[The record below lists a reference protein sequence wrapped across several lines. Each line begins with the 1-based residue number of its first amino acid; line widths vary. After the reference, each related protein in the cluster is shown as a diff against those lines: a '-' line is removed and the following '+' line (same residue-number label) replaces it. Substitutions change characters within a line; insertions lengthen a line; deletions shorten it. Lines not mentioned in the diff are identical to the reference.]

1 MKYYLPLIALSLALL
16 SACSDGLETNAL
28 TSNEQQTDELVAD
41 AGVDQIINEGN
52 PVNLSA
58 GGSLNAISY
67 FWEQTGG
74 SSVINLSADDQS
86 VVSFTAPL
94 VDANSVYTFR
104 LTVSDSA
111 GNSASDE
118 VSVTVVNS
126 APAVAVAE
134 INASEVNEGEQVQ
147 LSGDS
152 SQAIDNGVIA
162 SYQWQQV
169 GENSATTNL
178 STSSV
183 FTFTTPSNFGTDT
196 ILTFRL
202 TVIDDSGTS
211 DSDEVELL
219 VNNSPTA
226 LLTADNLDVNEGD
239 TVEVSATSSSDSNN
253 GSISNYL
260 LRLIDIDGQE
270 STLYDGNNAP
280 VYSYTTKYV
289 STTSKIT
296 FLLTVTDNDG
306 ASSADDLI
314 VGILNSSDNNQAPQ
328 AEISYSNF
336 NGELEET
343 SSLELSAANSIDPD
357 GEIISYLWQ
366 EIDHE
371 GNVIDLG
378 TASSITYEPP
388 DVEFDYQYQ
397 IVLTVTDDDENTGED
412 TLDILIL
419 NLDNEAPVP
428 VASSN
433 LNNGITNEGDTVVLS
448 AEQSYDDDQ
457 ITEYLWQQIDS
468 NGNLVS
474 GSGAL
479 NIITPTEVNASFTA
493 PTDLE
498 SDTSYT
504 FRLTLTDNEAISAS
518 AEISI
523 LVNNSPTAVI
533 TVDDLR
539 VNESSGTLDL
549 IGSDSYD
556 TDGGSIWYSWEQT
569 GGTTVS
575 IADPLSA
582 TASFEVP
589 AVDADTDLTF
599 ELTVDDA
606 YAAADT
612 SEVVISINN
621 SPTAAISSDL
631 ILANEFAS
639 VELDGSDSVD
649 SGSEGIVSYTWI
661 QTSGSPTASL
671 DNETDAIASF
681 SAPEIFADTNLTFQ
695 LTVSDADGTSSSA
708 TTVVQIN
715 NGPTV
720 SASLSTERLTEGDI
734 LELSASASDTD
745 DGSIAS
751 YSWERL
757 ADDATTETVA
767 TTANFALTT
776 ADIDLDT
783 TYTYI
788 FTATDNS
795 GASTSAADLTVT
807 VNNAPTA
814 TVPAN
819 FEVNESTADVELDG
833 SGSTDTGSTGIAS
846 YVWQQI
852 GTGSTVSINNSSSA
866 IASFTAPIVNQDETL
881 TFQLTVTDDDGAS
894 TSASTEVS
902 INNYPTATV
911 SVSTTELNE
920 GNGVT
925 LAGSGS
931 DADGSVTHTW
941 HSVDDEGNIET
952 PALTTKA
959 DYVFTA
965 AAVDADTSYTFR
977 YTVTDSD
984 GASTSADD
992 IVLNVNNSPTAA
1004 AAVAAMVNEYA
1015 EVSLDGSGSSDE
1027 GGSIVSYQW
1036 LQVDADGNEVTD
1048 ANSLYVGTITPDE
1061 SDASLAS
1068 FTAPEVEEDKALYF
1082 QLTVTDDDGAEHSI
1096 TTSTLINAAP
1106 EVSISTSTST
1116 RQITEGESITLQ
1128 GTGSDTTSTTDA
1140 LIYQWQQVNDDSS
1153 TTDLNSEQDYTFTSS
1168 SDLSADA
1175 SYTFRFTVSDE
1186 YGASDS
1192 EDITIDVDNTGP
1204 SASIANITTTE
1215 VEEGQAGI
1223 ILDASASSG
1232 GITSYLWQQVDA
1244 AGNLVEQDA
1253 VTISNPD
1260 SEQTTFTAPSAL
1272 TTATS
1277 IYFRLTVADDD
1288 DATQDDSAT
1297 VIFSVANSVS
1307 PAVTALADFSADE
1320 GATDVALNIATSS
1333 GGISSYVWTQIELGS
1348 NPAVTI
1354 TPADSADPTNPSA
1367 SFTAPSDLTET
1378 ITLTFRV
1385 DASDSDDDTNLASD
1399 TVAVTINNSALPT
1412 ADVSATTT
1420 TVAEGQTGVSLN
1432 ASASSGGI
1440 SSYQWQQVYSSG
1452 DSTSTNAVTITDAS
1466 NALTSFDAPD
1476 NLTETITLSFELT
1489 VQDDDSTTAASS
1501 ATTEITVTNNP
1512 PTADLSNT
1520 ASEADEGTSVNLD
1533 ASASSGGISSYSWQ
1547 QVDDQGNVISDG
1559 VTIDNADAEQATFT
1573 APYLTTSV
1581 ATSEVLTFK
1590 LTIDDV
1596 DSATEAVSATTAIT
1610 IKDITTGNTAPTADA
1625 GTNQTGIAEGAAV
1638 QLSGADSSDADG
1650 IIVSYSWVQNDGSGI
1665 DIDITDSNQAS
1676 PSFTAPY
1683 LLAGTTFT
1691 FTFDLTVTDD
1701 DGATSSPASVTVE
1714 VLDNN
1719 TNNSAPE
1726 IEISSEL
1733 NPTVDEASTVSLEA
1747 NVDDSDGYVA
1757 TYSWLQTDATG
1768 NTLIADT
1775 ADDYITLTGADTAS
1789 ASFTAPAIVDD
1800 SITSN
1805 TYYFRLSV
1813 TDDDGSQNLSELI
1826 TVVVNNTYTSAAI
1839 TASASAPNFDQLSLS
1854 WPTTTGLTYDLHRSS
1869 ASSCDLSA
1877 TSNCADYQLYAAL
1890 DLSSGAQIDSGLDFF
1905 SSYYYWLEAQFDGTA
1920 VSLSSTPTEANT
1932 TGPQLN
1938 DTGVTQGGDYPSGFD
1953 SLGGGTACNGGYL
1966 IDDNGDVIADPD
1978 NHSGNSTFVAFIDED
1993 CELGRDHTVND
2004 DSDGHA
2010 GFSYTKLDSAGNTLS
2025 ADATE
2030 WACVLDNVTGL
2041 IWEVKTTD
2049 GGTHDANTLYTWYS
2063 EDGVSID
2070 GKTFQGTDDGIN
2082 PTTHE
2087 LIDATN
2093 TEQLCGQSNWR
2104 LPSATEMLSLRNNS
2118 VVGDNFP
2125 TDSAYLPNFQNAHYW
2140 TSSVNHF
2147 ANGDGDDNPDTYPLW
2162 NIGPTDLVS
2171 WSGNGPSSIARRAIV
2186 VSSSS
2191 TGADDYLNDWSDERY
2206 EIHSDGTV
2214 SDKRTGLMWMRCG
2227 YDTWFSFYESAND
2240 TCVESNPGQYGGASY
2255 LGAFRDEIKVANDV
2269 THYNNIGGYSDWRLP
2284 NLTELFSL
2292 FDHSAG
2298 DADTGQA
2305 LINPNAFPNAE
2316 PQFYRSST
2324 PSANGDANYYINFSP
2339 TAVFAIGLGGID
2351 NGYRIRLVRDDINT
2365 PRILTLDINGD
2376 NVINSGDDLT
2386 NIPVSG
2392 STIDIEDGQQI
2403 TLVIDTTTFFIEVS
2417 SDTVSGTIDLST
2429 ITDGIDIAVTA
2440 DAFDIAGR
2448 AADQFTSSLLKDTV
2462 LPSINDDLVV
2472 AGDDSINSSEV
2483 SAVTISGSTEG
2494 VEDGQTLSLA
2504 ISDGTATV
2512 EQAVTVTDNAFS
2524 ITNLDL
2530 SGLAD
2535 GTGLSLTADVADAAG
2550 NEATQFTN
2558 SSIVKDV
2565 AAPTI
2570 TIDSVATDGIINASE
2585 QSAVVINGTASENDQ
2600 IVLLAISDGTNTF
2613 EADTTISN
2621 NSYSATVD
2629 LSSLAE
2635 STGIIL
2641 GVGVADAAG
2650 NKGSASKTDIV
2661 KDTLKPGIVG
2671 ISVTDDNV
2679 VNSSEILSPVA
2690 VSGSTTGVED
2700 NQQITLTINGADI
2713 TATVSSNSFS
2723 TSADLF
2729 GLGEGSHNLTAN
2741 VSDAAGNTADEA
2753 TSSFNV
2759 DTTTPTQEVD
2769 PDSIQLSTDS
2779 GSSPS
2784 DLITNQA
2791 TQTIGATLS
2800 ANLGTGDVLYASV
2813 DGGATWQQVDSANIS
2828 DTSIAWPAT
2837 LLEGTSSIQ
2846 FQVADAADNNGT
2858 IVKKDYTLDTAAPT
2872 QSVSTIAFSVDSGTA
2887 GDLVTNTAAQT
2898 ITATLSAALGTDEFL
2913 FGAVSL
2919 NGENDPDWVN
2929 ITGNV
2934 SGQAISWA
2942 TNLSA
2947 GTNDVQFSIEDTAGN
2962 SAITFQAY
2970 TLDQTNP
2977 SASASD
2983 VSADEA
2989 STATLDASASSDGLS
3004 GIASYSWA
3012 QVDIDGGAF
3021 SGSAALAITDADSD
3035 QALVTTPSIAED
3047 SIANQVFYFAVTV
3060 TDKADNSAT
3069 SSPLTLTVSNNYTT
3083 PTITT
3088 NIGTAPDFDQ
3098 ISLSWSA
3105 DTSMTYSLYRSTD
3118 LDCVNAL
3125 ESIANI
3131 ASCDDNAIYTE
3142 GGAEPAI
3149 SISSDTASITDT
3161 GLEFFTNYYY
3171 WLEAKLSS
3179 GEVVSLSPEQTA
3191 TTSGPV
3197 LNDTGITGGG
3207 DYPSGFDNHNGLS
3220 NTCDGGYLVD
3230 DQGAVIADPSTYT
3243 GTTTFVG
3250 FVDEDCELGRDANA
3264 TLNDD
3269 SDGNAAFVFTKLDI
3283 NGNALEASATDWSCV
3298 LDHTTGLIWEVKTT
3312 DGTWR
3317 DRNAGFTWY
3326 DSDLRYGENEFN
3338 GTESDQDTED
3348 FIEYVKGDS
3357 SVNNGNGLCGQTD
3370 WRLPTVHEI
3379 EGLADYDAVVAD
3391 GSGGYSTPSIDTDY
3405 FPYATASQY
3414 QWYWTSHLNVDPD
3427 VNGLL
3432 EDDILRSSTSNYYAW
3447 SYGSAESRT
3456 RSGTGSTVGYT
3467 GNYRLVRLV
3476 SSSAAVESHF
3486 SDYSD
3491 NRYTDNGDGTIS
3503 DHQTGLMWM
3512 KCSYGQTYDGG
3523 DTNGDGIICEGSLAF
3538 GNWQQAFAWAADSN
3552 ANVDHG
3558 HSDWRLPNIK
3568 ELGSIVDFGSA
3579 KPAINQSIFPNT
3591 ASGPYWSSTPSRA
3604 NVLQTIFIGF
3614 QAGDY
3619 GPSDRIS
3626 NLYIRLVRN
3635 LN

>member
-1 MKYYLPLIALSLALL
+1 MNYYLPLIALSLALL

-52 PVNLSA
+52 TVNLSA

-67 FWEQTGG
+67 SWEQTGG

-126 APAVAVAE
+126 APSVAVAE
-134 INASEVNEGEQVQ
+134 VNASEVNEGEQVQ
-147 LSGDS
+147 LSGNS
-152 SQAIDNGVIA
+152 SQAIDNGVIT

-183 FTFTTPSNFGTDT
+183 FDFTTPSNLGSDT

-202 TVIDDSGTS
+202 TVVDNSGTS

-219 VNNSPTA
+219 VNNSPSA
-226 LLTADNLDVNEGD
+226 VLTAYPLNVIEGG

-260 LRLIDIDGQE
+260 LRLIDVDGQE
-270 STLYDGNNAP
+270 STLYEGANAP
-280 VYSYTTKYV
+280 EYTYTTGYV
-289 STTSKIT
+289 TTASSIS

-306 ASSADDLI
+306 ASSTTDLT
-314 VGILNSSDNNQAPQ
+314 VVVSNNQSENQAPQ
-328 AEISYSNF
+328 AEISYTDTSFIND
-336 NGELEET
+336 GLEET
-343 SSLELSAANSIDPD
+343 GYLDLFAATSSDID

-366 EIDHE
+366 QIDHE
-371 GNVIDLG
+371 GEVSNLS
-378 TASSITYEPP
+378 TASSIRYEPP
-388 DVEFDYQYQ
+388 DVDFDYQYQ
-397 IVLTVTDDDENTGED
+397 IVLTVTDDDQSSDSD

-419 NLDNEAPVP
+419 NLDNEVPIP

-433 LNNGITNEGDTVVLS
+433 LNNGIANEGAEVILS

-457 ITEYLWQQIDS
+457 ITTYLWQQIDS
-468 NGNLVS
+468 NGNQVS

-479 NIITPTEVNASFTA
+479 NITNYDKVNASFTA
-493 PTDLE
+493 PAVDA
-498 SDTSYT
+498 DTGYT
-504 FRLTLTDNEAISAS
+504 FRLTLTDNNNSSAS
-518 AEISI
+518 DEISI
-523 LVNNSPTAVI
+523 LVNNSPTADAG
-533 TVDDLR
+533 TDQQ
-539 VNESSGTLDL
+539 VNEGAGIIDLVGT
-549 IGSDSYD
+549 GSD
-556 TDGGSIWYSWEQT
+556 TGSISYSWTQS
-569 GGTTVS
+569 GGTPSVIIDNST
-575 IADPLSA
+575 SA

-589 AVDADTDLTF
+589 AVDADTALSF
-599 ELTVDDA
+599 LLTVTDE
-606 YAAADT
+606 YGGTGT
-612 SEVVISINN
+612 SEVVININN
-621 SPTAAISSDL
+621 LPTAAISSDF
-631 ILANEFAS
+631 IIANEGSS
-639 VELDGSDSVD
+639 VELDGSPSADTNADS
-649 SGSEGIVSYTWI
+649 ISYSWI
-661 QTSGSPTASL
+661 QTGGSPTVSID
-671 DNETDAIASF
+671 DNTSAIASF
-681 SAPEIFADTNLTFQ
+681 DAPGVDANTELTFQ
-695 LTVSDADGTSSSA
+695 LTVSDDAGASSSA

-715 NGPTV
+715 NSPTV
-720 SASLSTERLTEGDI
+720 SASASAERLTEGDT
-734 LELSASASDTD
+734 LELSGSASDTD
-745 DGSIAS
+745 GDTIAS
-751 YSWERL
+751 YSWQQVNS
-757 ADDATTETVA
+757 DSSTTEIA
-767 TTANFALTT
+767 ITAEHTLTT
-776 ADIDLDT
+776 TEVNADT
-783 TYTYI
+783 SYTFR
-788 FTATDNS
+788 FTATDS
-795 GASTSAADLTVT
+795 QGASTSATDLIVT
-807 VNNAPTA
+807 VNNSPTA
-814 TVPAN
+814 IVPSD
-819 FEVNESTADVELDG
+819 FEVNENTVDVALDG
-833 SGSTDTGSTGIAS
+833 SESDDYGSTGIAS
-846 YVWQQI
+846 YAWQQI
-852 GTGSTVSINNSSSA
+852 DSSGAVINDGISINQADAA
-866 IASFTAPIVNQDETL
+866 IASFTAPEVDTDTEL
-881 TFQLTVTDDDGAS
+881 SFQLTVTDDDGI
-894 TSASTEVS
+894 SASADLVVT
-902 INNYPTATV
+902 INNYPTATATV
-911 SVSTTELNE
+911 NTTDLNE
-920 GNGVT
+920 GDSVT
-925 LAGSGS
+925 LDGSGS
-931 DADGSVTHTW
+931 DTDGSVTHTW
-941 HSVDDEGNIET
+941 HSVNNEGNIET
-952 PALTTKA
+952 PELTTDE

-965 AAVDADTSYTFR
+965 PAVDADTSYTFR

-984 GASTSADD
+984 GVSVSPSD
-992 IVLNVNNSPTAA
+992 IVLNVNNSPTAVA
-1004 AAVAAMVNEYA
+1004 AAAAMVNEYA
-1015 EVSLDGSGSSDE
+1015 EGSLDGSGSSDE
-1027 GGSIVSYQW
+1027 GGSVAFYQW
-1036 LQVDADGNEVTD
+1036 QQIDSEGSALATNDP
-1048 ANSLYVGTITPDE
+1048 LYAGTIITDG
-1061 SDASLAS
+1061 SDITQAS
-1068 FTAPEVEEDKALYF
+1068 FTAPAVDQDETLYF
-1082 QLTVTDDDGAEHSI
+1082 QLTVTDNKGAQASA
-1096 TTSTLINAAP
+1096 TTATTINAAP
-1106 EVSISTSTST
+1106 VVSISASTT
-1116 RQITEGESITLQ
+1116 QITEGDSITLQ
-1128 GTGSDTTSTTDA
+1128 GTGSDTTTATDA
-1140 LIYQWQQVNDDSS
+1140 LIYQWQQVNSASS
-1153 TTDLNSEQDYTFTSS
+1153 TTDLNNPQPDYTFTSS

-1175 SYTFRFTVSDE
+1175 SYTFRLTVSDE
-1186 YGASDS
+1186 HGASDS
-1192 EDITIDVDNTGP
+1192 EDITINVDNTGP
-1204 SASIANITTTE
+1204 SASVASTTDTAAD
-1215 VEEGQAGI
+1215 EGEPGV
-1223 ILDASASSG
+1223 ILNASASSG

-1244 AGNLVEQDA
+1244 DDNLVEQGA
-1253 VTISNPD
+1253 VGIADPESA
-1260 SEQTTFTAPSAL
+1260 ETTFTAPSAL

-1288 DATQDDSAT
+1288 ADTQDNSAT
-1297 VIFSVANSVS
+1297 VTFNIANSVP

-1320 GATDVALNIATSS
+1320 GETDVALNIDTSS
-1333 GGISSYVWTQIELGS
+1333 GGISSYLWQQIDDQGNVIS
-1348 NPAVTI
+1348 DGVSI
-1354 TPADSADPTNPSA
+1354 TDATSATA

-1378 ITLTFRV
+1378 ITLTFQV
-1385 DASDSDDDTNLASD
+1385 SASDADGQSASD
-1399 TVAVTINNSALPT
+1399 TVAVSINNSASPT
-1412 ADVSATTT
+1412 ADASNTPTE
-1420 TVAEGQTGVSLN
+1420 VAEGTANVSLDG
-1432 ASASSGGI
+1432 SASSGGI
-1440 SSYQWQQVYSSG
+1440 SSYLWQQTYSGSVVNQVSIS
-1452 DSTSTNAVTITDAS
+1452 DATS
-1466 NALTSFDAPD
+1466 ALTSFDAPD
-1476 NLTETITLSFELT
+1476 NLTETVTLSFNLT
-1489 VQDDDSTTAASS
+1489 VEDDNGNSDSTA
-1501 ATTEITVTNNP
+1501 TEITVTNNP

-1520 ASEADEGTSVNLD
+1520 ASEADEGTSVSLD
-1533 ASASSGGISSYSWQ
+1533 AGASSGGISSYSWQ

-1590 LTIDDV
+1590 LTIDDD
-1596 DSATEAVSATTAIT
+1596 DSTTDPVSATTAIT
-1610 IKDITTGNTAPTADA
+1610 INDVTDGNAAPTADA
-1625 GTNQTGIAEGAAV
+1625 GTDQIGIAEGAAV
-1638 QLSGADSSDADG
+1638 ELSGAASSDADG

-1701 DGATSSPASVTVE
+1701 DGTTSSPASVTVE

-1726 IEISSEL
+1726 IEISSDL

-1747 NVDDSDGYVA
+1747 SVSDSDGYVA

-1775 ADDYITLTGADTAS
+1775 ADDYITLTGADTDS
-1789 ASFTAPAIVDD
+1789 ASFTAPAILDD
-1800 SITSN
+1800 SINSN

-1813 TDDDGSQNLSELI
+1813 TDDDDAQGVSDLI
-1826 TVVVNNTYTSAAI
+1826 TVVVSNTYKTPAI
-1839 TASASAPNFDQLSLS
+1839 TASTSAPNFDQLSLS

-1869 ASSCDLSA
+1869 ASDCDLSA

-2206 EIHSDGTV
+2206 DIHSDGTV

-2376 NVINSGDDLT
+2376 NVINSEDELAS
-2386 NIPVSG
+2386 IPVSG
-2392 STIDIEDGQQI
+2392 NTIDIEDGQQI
-2403 TLVIDTTTFFIEVS
+2403 TLVIDTTTFYVAVS

-2448 AADQFTSSLLKDTV
+2448 AADQFTSTLLKDTV
-2462 LPSINDDLVV
+2462 IPSITGVLVADDNF
-2472 AGDDSINSSEV
+2472 INSAEAST
-2483 SAVTISGSTEG
+2483 ATISGTTEG
-2494 VEDGQTLSLA
+2494 VEDGQTMSIA
-2504 ISDGTATV
+2504 INDNADPVVEITAT
-2512 EQAVTVTDNAFS
+2512 ASVTDNAFS

-2650 NKGSASKTDIV
+2650 NEASASKTDIV
-2661 KDTLKPGIVG
+2661 KDTLKPSIVS

-2723 TSADLF
+2723 TTADLS
-2729 GLGEGSHNLTAN
+2729 GLGDGTYSVSAN
-2741 VSDAAGNTADEA
+2741 VSDAAGNPAGEVV
-2753 TSSFNV
+2753 SSFEI
-2759 DTTTPTQEVD
+2759 DTTAPTQTVD
-2769 PDSIQLSTDS
+2769 LASISFSTDS
-2779 GSSPS
+2779 GSSAS
-2784 DLITNQA
+2784 DFITNQA
-2791 TQTIGATLS
+2791 TQTIDATLDAALS
-2800 ANLGTGDVLYASV
+2800 TGDVLYASV
-2813 DGGATWQQVDSANIS
+2813 DGGTTWQQVDSANIS
-2828 DTSIAWPAT
+2828 GTSISWPAT

-2846 FQVADAADNNGT
+2846 FQVADSADNRGST
-2858 IVKKDYTLDTAAPT
+2858 TQQSYTLDTTAPT

-2898 ITATLSAALGTDEFL
+2898 ITASLSAALGADEIL
-2913 FGAVSL
+2913 FGSIAL
-2919 NGENDPDWVN
+2919 NDENNPSWTN

-2934 SGQAISWA
+2934 NVQAISWA
-2942 TNLSA
+2942 TTLSA
-2947 GTNDVQFSIEDTAGN
+2947 GTNDVQFSIEDAAGN
-2962 SAITFQAY
+2962 SATTTQAY

-2983 VSADEA
+2983 VSANEA
-2989 STATLDASASSDGLS
+2989 STATLDASASSDDLS
-3004 GIASYSWA
+3004 GIASYIWE
-3012 QVDIDGGAF
+3012 QVASDGGAW
-3021 SGSAALAITDADSD
+3021 SGDTLNITNVGSATAT
-3035 QALVTTPSIAED
+3035 VTTPAIVDD
-3047 SIANQVFYFAVTV
+3047 STTEQQFYFALTV
-3060 TDKADNSAT
+3060 TDNAGNTDT
-3069 SSPLTLTVSNNYTT
+3069 SSPLTLTVSNNYKSPIINSST
-3083 PTITT
+3083 
-3088 NIGTAPDFDQ
+3088 GAPNFDQ
-3098 ISLSWSA
+3098 LSLSWTITDSL
-3105 DTSMTYSLYRSTD
+3105 TYSLYRSTD
-3118 LDCVNAL
+3118 LDCVNGL
-3125 ESIANI
+3125 ESITNI
-3131 ASCDDNAIYTE
+3131 SSCADGATYAE
-3142 GGAEPAI
+3142 GVGDPAI
-3149 SISSDTASITDT
+3149 SVSSDTASITDVD
-3161 GLEFFTNYYY
+3161 LEFSTSYYY
-3171 WLEAKLSS
+3171 WLEAKL
-3179 GEVVSLSPEQTA
+3179 ENTTVVSRSSEQELI
-3191 TTSGPV
+3191 TSAPQ
-3197 LNDTGITGGG
+3197 LNDTGVTAGL
-3207 DYPSGFDNHNGLS
+3207 DYPSGLDTLGGGTACN
-3220 NTCDGGYLVD
+3220 GGYLESNVGTDENGNVISND
-3230 DQGAVIADPSTYT
+3230 DNGDGDAIDFIAFD
-3243 GTTTFVG
+3243 
-3250 FVDEDCELGRDANA
+3250 DEDCELGRDATN
-3264 TLNDD
+3264 NDS
-3269 SDGNAAFVFTKLDI
+3269 SDGHAGFSYTKLDS
-3283 NGNALEASATDWSCV
+3283 NGNALDASATEWSCV
-3298 LDHTTGLIWEVKTT
+3298 LDNVTGLIWEVKTT
-3312 DGTWR
+3312 DGGTH
-3317 DRNAGFTWY
+3317 DANTIYTWY
-3326 DSDLRYGENEFN
+3326 SEVGVNIDDKTFH
-3338 GTESDQDTED
+3338 GTEGDGTTPNTQDLVDATNTEQLCGQSNWRLPSAT
-3348 FIEYVKGDS
+3348 EMLSLRNNSVVGDNFPTDSAYLPNFQAEHYWTS
-3357 SVNNGNGLCGQTD
+3357 SVN
-3370 WRLPTVHEI
+3370 
-3379 EGLADYDAVVAD
+3379 
-3391 GSGGYSTPSIDTDY
+3391 
-3405 FPYATASQY
+3405 
-3414 QWYWTSHLNVDPD
+3414 
-3427 VNGLL
+3427 
-3432 EDDILRSSTSNYYAW
+3432 
-3447 SYGSAESRT
+3447 
-3456 RSGTGSTVGYT
+3456 
-3467 GNYRLVRLV
+3467 
-3476 SSSAAVESHF
+3476 HF
-3486 SDYSD
+3486 A
-3491 NRYTDNGDGTIS
+3491 NGDGDDNPDTYPLWNIGPTDLIS
-3503 DHQTGLMWM
+3503 WSGNGPSSIPIRAIVVSSNSTGADDYLNDWSDERYDIHSDGTVSDKRTGLMWM
-3512 KCSYGQTYDGG
+3512 RCGYDTWFSFYDSVNDTCVVNTQSYGGTSHLGAFRDEITLANDVTHYNNIGG
-3523 DTNGDGIICEGSLAF
+3523 Y
-3538 GNWQQAFAWAADSN
+3538 
-3552 ANVDHG
+3552 
-3558 HSDWRLPNIK
+3558 SDWRLPNLT
-3568 ELGSIVDFGSA
+3568 ELFSLFDHSA
-3579 KPAINQSIFPNT
+3579 GDADTGQALINPKAFPN
-3591 ASGPYWSSTPSRA
+3591 AEPQFYRSSTPSA
-3604 NVLQTIFIGF
+3604 NGDANYYINFSPTAVYGIGLGGIDTGF
-3614 QAGDY
+3614 
-3619 GPSDRIS
+3619 R
-3626 NLYIRLVRN
+3626 LRLVRDPN
-3635 LN
+3635 

>member
-1 MKYYLPLIALSLALL
+1 MNYYLPLIALSLALL
-16 SACSDGLETNAL
+16 SACSDGLENSL
-28 TSNEQQTDELVAD
+28 TSSEQQTEELVAD
-41 AGVDQIINEGN
+41 AGVDQVINEGN

-147 LSGDS
+147 LSGNS

-260 LRLIDIDGQE
+260 LRLIDVDGQE

-457 ITEYLWQQIDS
+457 IATYLWQQIDS
-468 NGNLVS
+468 NGDIVS

-479 NIITPTEVNASFTA
+479 SITDYDKVNASFTA
-493 PTDLE
+493 PTDLG

-549 IGSDSYD
+549 VGSNSYD

-575 IADPLSA
+575 IANALSA
-582 TASFEVP
+582 TASFTVP
-589 AVDADTDLTF
+589 AVEADTDLTF
-599 ELTVDDA
+599 ELTVDDT

-639 VELDGSDSVD
+639 VELDGSASVD
-649 SGSEGIVSYTWI
+649 SGSEGIVSYAWI

-671 DNETDAIASF
+671 ANGTDAIASF

-715 NGPTV
+715 NSPTV
-720 SASLSTERLTEGDI
+720 SASLSAERLTEGDI
-734 LELSASASDTD
+734 LELNASASDTD

-866 IASFTAPIVNQDETL
+866 TASFTAPAVNQDETL

-911 SVSTTELNE
+911 NVSTTDLNE
-920 GNGVT
+920 GDSVT
-925 LAGSGS
+925 LAGGGS

-941 HSVDDEGNIET
+941 HSVDDEGNIKT
-952 PALTTKA
+952 PALTTEA
-959 DYVFTA
+959 DYQFIA
-965 AAVDADTSYTFR
+965 EAVEADTSYTFR

-1004 AAVAAMVNEYA
+1004 ATADSFVNEYTA
-1015 EVSLDGSGSSDE
+1015 GKLDGSGSSDE

-1204 SASIANITTTE
+1204 NASIANITTTE

-1288 DATQDDSAT
+1288 DATQDNSAT

-1520 ASEADEGTSVNLD
+1520 ASEADEGTSVSLD
-1533 ASASSGGISSYSWQ
+1533 ASTSSGGISSYLWQ
-1547 QVDDQGNVISDG
+1547 QIDADGNEVSNG
-1559 VTIDNADAEQATFT
+1559 VTIDNDDAEQATFT

-1590 LTIDDV
+1590 LTIDDD
-1596 DSATEAVSATTAIT
+1596 DSTTDPVSATTAVT
-1610 IKDITTGNTAPTADA
+1610 INDVIAGNTAPTANA

-1638 QLSGADSSDADG
+1638 QLSGAASSDADG
-1650 IIVSYSWVQNDGSGI
+1650 VIVSYSWVQNDSSGI
-1665 DIDITDSNQAS
+1665 AVEISDSDQPGA
-1676 PSFTAPY
+1676 SFTAPY

-1726 IEISSEL
+1726 IVISSEL

-1747 NVDDSDGYVA
+1747 SVSDSDGYVA
-1757 TYSWLQTDATG
+1757 TYSWLQTDTTG
-1768 NTLIADT
+1768 TTLIADT

-1789 ASFTAPAIVDD
+1789 GSFTAPAILDD
-1800 SITSN
+1800 SINSN
-1805 TYYFRLSV
+1805 TYYFILSV
-1813 TDDDGSQNLSELI
+1813 IDDDGSQNLSDLI
-1826 TVVVNNTYTSAAI
+1826 TVVVSNTYKTPAI
-1839 TASASAPNFDQLSLS
+1839 TASTSAPNFDQLSLS
-1854 WPTTTGLTYDLHRSS
+1854 WTLTDGLTYDLHRSS
-1869 ASSCDLSA
+1869 ASDCDLSA

-1890 DLSSGAQIDSGLDFF
+1890 DLSGGAQIDSGLDFF
-1905 SSYYYWLEAQFDGTA
+1905 SSYYYWLEAKYNGTA

-1938 DTGVTQGGDYPSGFD
+1938 DTGITAGGDYPSGFD
-1953 SLGGGTACNGGYL
+1953 SLGGGVCNGGYL

-1978 NHSGNSTFVAFIDED
+1978 NHSGNSTFIPFDNED
-1993 CELGRDHTVND
+1993 CELGRDADDTLND
-2004 DSDGHA
+2004 DSDGNA
-2010 GFSYTKLDSAGNTLS
+2010 GFSFTRLNEDGSEYTGSGDYGT
-2025 ADATE
+2025 DP

-2041 IWEVKTTD
+2041 IWEVKTND
-2049 GGTHDANTLYTWYS
+2049 NTLRDRDEGFTWY
-2063 EDGVSID
+2063 DPD
-2070 GKTFQGTDDGIN
+2070 NTTYTGTESSQDTADFVEYFNG
-2082 PTTHE
+2082 
-2087 LIDATN
+2087 N
-2093 TEQLCGQSNWR
+2093 TEVNSGNGLCGQSNWR
-2104 LPSATEMLSLRNNS
+2104 LPTVQELVGISDFSTYAPVVDTSYFPNARTGAFEWSWTADLNSDTEN
-2118 VVGDNFP
+2118 
-2125 TDSAYLPNFQNAHYW
+2125 YPNFAWLYNYE
-2140 TSSVNHF
+2140 TGSTRSGS
-2147 ANGDGDDNPDTYPLW
+2147 NGLGATINSRYVRL
-2162 NIGPTDLVS
+2162 
-2171 WSGNGPSSIARRAIV
+2171 
-2186 VSSSS
+2186 VSSSAAVKS
-2191 TGADDYLNDWSDERY
+2191 YFNDYSSDGGRY
-2206 EIHSDGTV
+2206 TDHGDGTV
-2214 SDKRTGLMWMRCG
+2214 SDNRSGLMWMKCIYGQAHNSDDNSCG
-2227 YDTWFSFYESAND
+2227 GTGAGAGGTWQE
-2240 TCVESNPGQYGGASY
+2240 
-2255 LGAFRDEIKVANDV
+2255 AFAKAAAINEGVG
-2269 THYNNIGGYSDWRLP
+2269 TFGYTDWRLP
-2284 NLTELFSL
+2284 NMKELLSL
-2292 FDHSAG
+2292 VDLSSFQPPINQDIFPNTDGQSQWTSTLSAQDGG
-2298 DADTGQA
+2298 DAA
-2305 LINPNAFPNAE
+2305 L
-2316 PQFYRSST
+2316 
-2324 PSANGDANYYINFSP
+2324 
-2339 TAVFAIGLGGID
+2339 AVGLGADPEFGLL
-2351 NGYRIRLVRDDINT
+2351 GKTTTTTRVRLVRDDINT
-2365 PRILTLDINGD
+2365 PRIFTLDINGD

-2448 AADQFTSSLLKDTV
+2448 AADQFTSTLLKDTV
-2462 LPSINDDLVV
+2462 IPSITGVLVADDNF
-2472 AGDDSINSSEV
+2472 INSAEAST
-2483 SAVTISGSTEG
+2483 ATISGTTEG
-2494 VEDGQTLSLA
+2494 VEDGQTMSIA
-2504 ISDGTATV
+2504 INDNADPVVEITAT
-2512 EQAVTVTDNAFS
+2512 ASVTDNAFS

-2535 GTGLSLTADVADAAG
+2535 GTGLSLTADVADVAG
-2550 NEATQFTN
+2550 NLGTLTFNGVT
-2558 SSIVKDV
+2558 KDT

-2570 TIDSVATDGIINASE
+2570 TITSVAGDN
-2585 QSAVVINGTASENDQ
+2585 VINSSEVNAVEIIGTASENDAT
-2600 IVLLAISDGTNTF
+2600 VSLAISDGITTVEE
-2613 EADTTISN
+2613 EATVTSG
-2621 NSYSATVD
+2621 SYSATVD
-2629 LSSLAE
+2629 LLGFAE
-2635 STGIIL
+2635 STTISL
-2641 GVGVADAAG
+2641 GVGIADAAG
-2650 NKGSASKTDIV
+2650 NTATDTLSNIT
-2661 KDTLKPGIVG
+2661 KDTTKPS
-2671 ISVTDDNV
+2671 ISSFSVSADNV
-2679 VNSSEILSPVA
+2679 VNSSDTMTSVA
-2690 VSGSTTGVED
+2690 LSGSTSGVED
-2700 NQQITLTINGADI
+2700 DQPITLTINGADI
-2713 TATVSSNSFS
+2713 TTTVSSNAFA
-2723 TSADLF
+2723 TTADLSS
-2729 GLGEGSHNLTAN
+2729 LIDASYTATAN
-2741 VSDAAGNTADEA
+2741 VSDSAGNSADEA
-2753 TSSFNV
+2753 TANYTV
-2759 DTTTPTQEVD
+2759 DRIAPEQSVTAG
-2769 PDSIQLSTDS
+2769 SISISTDS
-2779 GSSPS
+2779 GSSAT
-2784 DLITNQA
+2784 DFITNTT
-2791 TQTIGATLS
+2791 TQTIGATLD
-2800 ANLGTGDVLYASV
+2800 AALGADDVLYASV
-2813 DGGATWQQVDSANIS
+2813 NGGSTWQPVDSSNIS
-2828 DTSIAWPAT
+2828 GTSIAWPTT

-2846 FQVADAADNNGT
+2846 FQVADPADNRGST
-2858 IVKKDYTLDTAAPT
+2858 TQQSYTLDTTAPT

-2898 ITATLSAALGTDEFL
+2898 ITASLSAALGADEIL
-2913 FGAVSL
+2913 FGSIAL
-2919 NGENDPDWVN
+2919 NDENNPSWTN
-2929 ITGNV
+2929 ITGSV

-2989 STATLDASASSDGLS
+2989 STATLNASASSDDLS

-3118 LDCVNAL
+3118 LDCVNGL
-3125 ESIANI
+3125 ESITNI
-3131 ASCDDNAIYTE
+3131 SSCADGATYAE
-3142 GGAEPAI
+3142 GVGDPAI
-3149 SISSDTASITDT
+3149 SISADTASITDT

-3250 FVDEDCELGRDANA
+3250 FVDEDCELGRDAS
-3264 TLNDD
+3264 LNDD

-3283 NGNALEASATDWSCV
+3283 SGNVLEASATDWSCV

-3379 EGLADYDAVVAD
+3379 QGLADYDVIPTLRYDDVGTLIAYEPPA
-3391 GSGGYSTPSIDTDY
+3391 IDTNY
-3405 FPYATASQY
+3405 FPYALTSPY

-3427 VNGLL
+3427 VNTGGG
-3432 EDDILRSSTSNYYAW
+3432 SSTSNYFAW
-3447 SYGSAESRT
+3447 TYGSAIGNT
-3456 RSGTGSTVGYT
+3456 RSGTGAVVGT
-3467 GNYRLVRLV
+3467 TDRSNYVRLV

-3604 NVLQTIFIGF
+3604 NVLQTIYIGF

-3626 NLYIRLVRN
+3626 NLYLRLVRN